1 MATLKEIQSQIES
14 LQKQAEEARSNE
26 ISQAVTEI
34 QRLMDDYGIT
44 VDDLNSARK
53 KTAKKNP
60 KKTTR
65 TAKYRD
71 PETGQEWTGR
81 GRMPNWLAGK
91 NKDQFLI

>member
-1 MATLKEIQSQIES
+1 MATLKEIQSQIDE
-14 LQKQAEEARSNE
+14 LQKQAEEARNNE

-53 KTAKKNP
+53 KTAKK
-60 KKTTR
+60 TTR

-71 PETGQEWTGR
+71 PKTGQEWTGR

-91 NKDQFLI
+91 NKDQFLV

>member
-1 MATLKEIQSQIES
+1 MATFKEIQSQIEA
-14 LQKQAEEARSNE
+14 LQKQAEEARLNE
-26 ISQAVTEI
+26 ISQAVAQI
-34 QRLMDDYGIT
+34 RQLMEDYGIT
-44 VDDLNSARK
+44 IDDLSSHHK
-53 KTAKKNP
+53 KGVKKA
-60 KKTTR
+60 TG